1 MTIDDPRNIPEELKE
16 VIYRAIRQQIAWVNA
31 LRLELRNITDKENW
45 DQEVG
50 SYLRPE
56 DYEYI
61 MGRSN
66 KVTQLGMLN
75 G

>member
-1 MTIDDPRNIPEELKE
+1 MTIDDPRNIPQELKE